1 MAPLPRPHMKFLTKS
16 TDIVHLHVLKD
27 LLEANGIPAVI
38 KGENTARMLSPFLMT
53 EPSLWVYL
61 DEQQIEAEK
70 LILDPEY
77 VVENKID
84 VSEFYSVTREAS
96 ENPKQLYDAL
106 LNWVV
111 GFGVILFVLFSIIA
125 LLDA

>member
-1 MAPLPRPHMKFLTKS
+1 MKFLTKS

-38 KGENTARMLSPFLMT
+38 KGENTARMISPFLMT

-70 LILDPEY
+70 LILDPNYE
-77 VVENKID
+77 VENKID
-84 VSEFYSVTREAS
+84 VNEFYSVTREVS
-96 ENPKQLYDAL
+96 ENPKQLYNAL

-111 GFGVILFVLFSIIA
+111 GLGVILLVLFSIIMW
-125 LLDA
+125 LDAQAT